1 MPGGSQP
8 SKTTQTTKVE
18 LPKWVDQASQ
28 SNYDLAKQISSKPL
42 QQYEGARVADQSDL
56 TTKSYDYMLKNL
68 GASDPLY
75 QQAAGIL
82 SDTNTNANAAFGKGA
97 NYLDTAGSIDV
108 GATVDPY
115 FTGAKGMLDQAA
127 QGPDIQKFLNPWTAE
142 VEDNAMSNLERSRKS
157 AIGSLADK
165 AASSNA
171 FGGSRQ
177 GITEAVT
184 NAEAARQAGDL
195 SASLRQQGWDTATAN
210 AFSDVQRMLN
220 TAGGYATAG
229 GTLGNLALGEQTN
242 LTGIGNAFN
251 NQAGTIG
258 SVGTGIASGLTDVGK
273 TRQTGVLADV
283 GALSGLGQEEQA
295 NRQKQIDA
303 DMAKF
308 YEARD
313 YDAEGLN
320 MRLSAL
326 GMSPYGKTENT
337 TKTGTS
343 EKQGT
348 DWATTGLGVM
358 QALPALMAAF
368 SDRRAKT
375 DIEKLGTD
383 PDTGIPLYA
392 YRYKKD
398 PKTYPKVVGPMAQD
412 IEKAVPGSTK
422 EIGGNLVIKGMLA
435 A

>member
-1 MPGGSQP
+1 MPSSSQP
-8 SKTTQTTKVE
+8 AKTEQVTKVE
-18 LPKWVDQASQ
+18 LPKWVDEASRG
-28 SNYDLAKQISSKPL
+28 NYELAKQIASKPL
-42 QQYEGARVADQSDL
+42 SQYEGARVADQSDL
-56 TTKSYDYMLKNL
+56 TTKSYDYMTKNL

-97 NYLDTAGSIDV
+97 NYLDAAGSIDV

-115 FTGAKGMLDQAA
+115 FQGAKGMLDQAA
-127 QGPDIQKFLNPWTAE
+127 AGPDINKFLNPWTAE
-142 VEDNAMSNLERSRKS
+142 VENNAMSNLERQRKS

-165 AASSNA
+165 AASSGA

-177 GITEAVT
+177 GLTEAVT
-184 NAEAARQAGDL
+184 NSETARQAGDL

-220 TAGGYATAG
+220 TAGGYTSAG

-258 SVGTGIASGLTDVGK
+258 STGTNIASGLTDVGK
-273 TRQTGVLADV
+273 TRQAGVLADA
-283 GALSGLGQEEQA
+283 GMLSGMGQEEQV

-313 YDAEGLN
+313 YDTEGLN
-320 MRLSAL
+320 VRLSAL
-326 GMSPYGKTENT
+326 GMSPYGKTEST

-343 EKQGT
+343 EQQGT

-358 QALPALMAAF
+358 SALPALMGMF

-375 DIEKLGTD
+375 DVEKVGDDPGT
-383 PDTGIPLYA
+383 GVPLYA
-392 YRYKKD
+392 YRYKSD
-398 PKTYPKVVGPMAQD
+398 PKSYPKVVGPMAQD
-412 IEKAVPGSTK
+412 VEKKYPGSTK
-422 EIGGNLVIKGMLA
+422 KVGTKGMLA
-435 A
+435 IG